1 MVICLCKGVS
11 DRKIRELIANGA
23 STLREIVQSC
33 KAGSDCGSCVCQVR
47 ELLSEACKGGEA
59 ETENA
64 PPLERA
70 ANE

>member
-47 ELLSEACKGGEA
+47 ELLSEACKGEP

-64 PPLERA
+64 PTLERVS
-70 ANE
+70 NE